1 MTFKIKTEYYLEH
14 VTPETMKLFESTKS
28 KTSKNKNAENVPHLK
43 ITEVALVHC
52 NIVNNNYQQNLRNLG
67 TFILNILFGQL

>member
-1 MTFKIKTEYYLEH
+1 
-14 VTPETMKLFESTKS
+14 MKLFESTKS

-67 TFILNILFGQL
+67 TLILNILFGQL